1 MEKTLSQGQ
10 RDQPLV
16 NTAKED
22 LLMKKEMVKS
32 FEQSNKS
39 LEDSIP
45 KMTTCLTSLGDGMAK
60 GLQIMAMALSTQPP
74 DSSAPPAPH
83 APQGSPHI
91 DTYNWF
97 PTPFAYVN
105 IYTLNRNYV
114 PSYFTRVGSR
124 EVAQSTHLR
133 GTILGASETPK
144 EDNSRGC

>member
-45 KMTTCLTSLGDGMAK
+45 KMTTCLTSLGYVMA
-60 GLQIMAMALSTQPP
+60 
-74 DSSAPPAPH
+74 
-83 APQGSPHI
+83 
-91 DTYNWF
+91 
-97 PTPFAYVN
+97 
-105 IYTLNRNYV
+105 
-114 PSYFTRVGSR
+114 
-124 EVAQSTHLR
+124 
-133 GTILGASETPK
+133 
-144 EDNSRGC
+144 